1 MCGICGILFRDPR
14 QAVSRDVLRQMVA
27 AIRHRGPDDAG
38 TYLRGDLPAYVPEG
52 TVGQADR
59 GTGAGANV
67 GLGIAR
73 LSIID
78 VLGGHQPVANEDGTV
93 WIVFNGEIYNF
104 RELRGQLIE
113 RGHVFRTRTDTEAI
127 VHLYEE
133 QGERVVEHLRGMF
146 AFALWDERRQ
156 RLLLARDHLGKKPLV
171 YYDNGSRLVFAS
183 ELQSLLEAP
192 GIPRAVCPEA
202 LDDYLTYQYVPA
214 PLTLFQGI
222 KKLPPAHYLVAS
234 ATETRIERYWDLP
247 TEVKEDADLDQSMAD
262 LRERLAE
269 AVRMRLIADVPLG
282 AFLSG
287 GIDSSIVVGL
297 MARERKEPVKT
308 FSIGFGERKYD
319 ELNYARMAAERFGT
333 QHREFVVQPDAIHLL
348 PTLVRHYGEPFADS
362 SAIPTYY
369 LAQKTREHVTV
380 ALSGDGGDE
389 AFAGYDRYLGMR
401 LASAYDALP
410 KPIRSIWEGLTDKL
424 IGKMPASVE
433 PKTLGR
439 RVKRF
444 LQGLSRPQAER
455 YIDWIAYFKREHR
468 QGLYTDDFAARL
480 TGHNA
485 EQFLLDE
492 FAKVPHLDAVAA
504 TSRVDAVTYL
514 PNDILVKVDIASMAN
529 SLEVRAPFLDR
540 EVMAFAFSLPT
551 AIKMGAWKAS
561 PKHLLREAFAD
572 LLPEAIRTRG
582 KMGFGVPIAAWFRNE
597 LSAYVREVLLSPE
610 SLGRGYFRD
619 EAVRRLVEEH
629 TAGRA
634 DHADRLWAL
643 LNLELWHRAFL
654 P

>member
-1 MCGICGILFRDPR
+1 
-14 QAVSRDVLRQMVA
+14 MVA

-38 TYLRGDLPAYVPEG
+38 TYLRGDLPAYVPQDTAGE
-52 TVGQADR
+52 ASR
-59 GTGAGANV
+59 GTAEGPSV

-93 WIVFNGEIYNF
+93 WVVFNGEIYNF

-113 RGHVFRTRTDTEAI
+113 RGHIFRSRTDTEAI

-133 QGERVVEHLRGMF
+133 HGERVVEHLRGMF
-146 AFALWDERRQ
+146 AFALWDERQQ
-156 RLLLARDHLGKKPLV
+156 RLLLARDPLGKKPLV
-171 YYDNGSRLVFAS
+171 YRDDGSRLVFAS

-192 GIPRAVCPEA
+192 DIPRAVCPEA

-214 PLTLFQGI
+214 PLTIFQGI
-222 KKLPPAHYLVAS
+222 RKLPPAHYLVAS
-234 ATETRIERYWDLP
+234 AAETRIERYWDLP
-247 TEVKEDADLDQSMAD
+247 TQVQENVDFDACVVEV
-262 LRERLAE
+262 RERLTE
-269 AVRMRLIADVPLG
+269 AVRLRLIADVPLG

-297 MARERKEPVKT
+297 MARECREPVKT

-319 ELNYARMAAERFGT
+319 ELNYARMAAERFKT
-333 QHREFVVQPDAIHLL
+333 QHREFVVQPDAVHLL

-389 AFAGYDRYLGMR
+389 GFAGYERYLGMR

-410 KPIRSIWEGLTDKL
+410 KPIRSVWEGLTDKL
-424 IGKMPASVE
+424 IGKMPASAE

-439 RVKRF
+439 KVKRF

-468 QGLYTDDFAARL
+468 QGLYTDAFAARL
-480 TGHNA
+480 GSHNP

-504 TSRVDAVTYL
+504 TSRVDAVSYL
-514 PNDILVKVDIASMAN
+514 PYDILVKVDIASMAN

-540 EVMAFAFSLPT
+540 DLMAFAFSLPT
-551 AIKMGAWKAS
+551 GLKMGVWKAS
-561 PKHLLREAFAD
+561 PKHLLRAAFAD

-582 KMGFGVPIAAWFRNE
+582 KMGFGVPIAAWFRGE
-597 LSAYVREVLLSPE
+597 LAGYLREVLLSPE
-610 SLGRGYFRD
+610 SLGRGYFRE
-619 EAVRRLVEEH
+619 EAIRRLVEQH
-629 TAGRA
+629 TAGQA

-643 LNLELWHRAFL
+643 LNLDLWHRAFI